1 MAEPVQPQKKTIL
14 VVDDTPDN
22 LVLFGELLMPHYQVR
37 VANSGLKA
45 LAAAAA
51 EPRPDL
57 ILLDV
62 MMPEMD
68 GYQVIARL
76 KTEPETRDIPVMFI
90 TALDQ
95 IEDEVRGLELGAADY
110 VTKPV
115 KPAILLAR
123 VRGQLDLKEARDI
136 LRDKNAWPEAEVE
149 RRVRQYRKVQDASM
163 RLWPAWP
170 RRAIRRPATIFCGP
184 KATSTSWPAH
194 WPLSP
199 NTPPS

>member
-1 MAEPVQPQKKTIL
+1 
-14 VVDDTPDN
+14 
-22 LVLFGELLMPHYQVR
+22 MPHYQVR

-115 KPAILLAR
+115 KLAIL
-123 VRGQLDLKEARDI
+123 
-136 LRDKNAWPEAEVE
+136 WPGYA
-149 RRVRQYRKVQDASM
+149 AN
-163 RLWPAWP
+163 W
-170 RRAIRRPATIFCGP
+170 I
-184 KATSTSWPAH
+184 
-194 WPLSP
+194 
-199 NTPPS
+199 